1 MELDVVEVAVSVGA
15 SVVVRLDLRRGKVDV
30 HFLEFVGPVVHVLER
45 LHYSVVLLLLV
56 EHARLGRVGLSLR
69 ESLRYIEYAANI
81 WAIKINYNTES
92 CFETGLYVS
101 CRAEK

>member
-56 EHARLGRVGLSLR
+56 EHARLGQGVHVVFLFCLPD
-69 ESLRYIEYAANI
+69 
-81 WAIKINYNTES
+81 
-92 CFETGLYVS
+92 VS
-101 CRAEK
+101 SDAG